1 MFKSMPKTASW
12 SSASSQNRLG
22 DFPRAC
28 FFVRKTPVSVGEM
41 QENMISR
48 SISWAMYFPGNIFPE
63 VFPTGLAKIAKNFVL
78 LL

>member
-28 FFVRKTPVSVGEM
+28 FFVHKIPVRVGEIALKYYR
-41 QENMISR
+41 NGTH
-48 SISWAMYFPGNIFPE
+48 SISTFKMICQEAFCAHF
-63 VFPTGLAKIAKNFVL
+63 FVREMPL
-78 LL
+78 DF

>member
-28 FFVRKTPVSVGEM
+28 FFVRKTPVRVGEIALKHYR
-41 QENMISR
+41 NGTH
-48 SISWAMYFPGNIFPE
+48 SISTFKMICQEAFCAHF
-63 VFPTGLAKIAKNFVL
+63 FVREMPL
-78 LL
+78 DF

>member
-28 FFVRKTPVSVGEM
+28 FFVHKTPVSVGEIVLKHYR
-41 QENMISR
+41 NGAH
-48 SISWAMYFPGNIFPE
+48 SISTFKMICQEAFCAHF
-63 VFPTGLAKIAKNFVL
+63 FVL
-78 LL
+78 EMPLDF